1 MSGFILFGRQFI
13 SVWAGAGFEDA
24 YLITLFLIVPFT
36 VDLIQ
41 NIGITIL
48 QAENKLAFRSVVF
61 LIASVV
67 NIAISIP
74 AAVYFGGPG
83 CAFTT
88 GLTFFI
94 ANAIIMNVYYARR
107 IGIAIKAF
115 WIEMAKIGFFAVL
128 CTLVGIVFTFI
139 PIASGYIN
147 LGIKVAAYLL
157 LFIPVMWFFV
167 LNAYEKNLVKTVMAR
182 FKRNKQ

>member
-1 MSGFILFGRQFI
+1 MDGSLSAFG
-13 SVWAGAGFEDA
+13 AGAGFEDA

-74 AAVYFGGPG
+74 GRHLFRR
-83 CAFTT
+83 T
-88 GLTFFI
+88 GLR
-94 ANAIIMNVYYARR
+94 VYDRSD
-107 IGIAIKAF
+107 
-115 WIEMAKIGFFAVL
+115 
-128 CTLVGIVFTFI
+128 VFH
-139 PIASGYIN
+139 
-147 LGIKVAAYLL
+147 
-157 LFIPVMWFFV
+157 
-167 LNAYEKNLVKTVMAR
+167 R
-182 FKRNKQ
+182 